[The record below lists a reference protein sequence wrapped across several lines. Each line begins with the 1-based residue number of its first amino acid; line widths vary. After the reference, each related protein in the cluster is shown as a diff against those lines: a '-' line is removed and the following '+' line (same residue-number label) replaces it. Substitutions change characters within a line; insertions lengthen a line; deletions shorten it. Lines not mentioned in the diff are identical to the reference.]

1 MQPTPPRVAVV
12 SDAASGLLT
21 GTSIG
26 MLSDAYTYNTFG
38 ETSEYSLTENGAVVF
53 DEQYVRDDAG
63 RITSRTETSAGT
75 STTIG
80 YGYDT
85 AGRLA
90 SVTRDGTQ
98 TTAYSYNANGGRSAK
113 SMPGATYS
121 ATYDD
126 QDRLLTYLGATYS
139 YTANGELST
148 KTDMNGTTSYTY
160 DALGN
165 LRTVVLPDG
174 KRVDYVIDGQNRR
187 VGKKVNGTLVQGWLY
202 ADQLRIVAELDGTG
216 TIVSQFV
223 YGTHT
228 NVPDYMLHGGN
239 TYRFITDHVGSP
251 RFLIDT
257 GTNLVQS
264 VDYDEFG
271 TVLSDSAPGFQPF
284 GFAGGFYDPDTRLVR
299 FGARD
304 YDPQTGRW
312 TAKDPIGFGSGSA
325 NVYGYASND
334 PINFIDPSGLKLCRK
349 WLPGKGWSYL
359 DDQFAPSVDDFLTT
373 ADELGVHDLAVTS
386 AFRSTAKQAAMRK
399 NPAKYGAITPAKNS
413 LHSAGWA
420 IDVNFGDYSSDV
432 QDDILE
438 AASAAGL
445 SWGGDFSKRDPVHFY
460 TDPTGGNKKLR
471 KKLIKQAQDD
481 YNNGATCGCN

>member
-38 ETSEYSLTENGAVVF
+38 ETSEYSLMENGAVVF

-80 YGYDT
+80 YSYDT
-85 AGRLA
+85 AGHLA

-251 RFLIDT
+251 RFLIDI

-271 TVLSDSAPGFQPF
+271 TVLSDSNPGFQPF
-284 GFAGGFYDPDTRLVR
+284 GFAGGLYDADTKLVR

-304 YDPQTGRW
+304 YDPSTGRW
-312 TAKDPIGFGSGSA
+312 TAKDPIGFRGGWT
-325 NVYGYASND
+325 NFFDYVGND
-334 PINFIDPSGLKLCRK
+334 PINFIDPSGLQRTPAQGQP
-349 WLPGKGWSYL
+349 PGTQTFPNDQGGKTVRTYGPDGRATQDVDYGHDHGQGDPHVHDWDWSKKPPRQPGRATTPGEVPKGSSSCSIGRRPDGDWARRAGWTAVGVGVGVIVGTL
-359 DDQFAPSVDDFLTT
+359 VEDFLTG
-373 ADELGVHDLAVTS
+373 GVGILDDPLTIGAGVTMIRYGLA
-386 AFRSTAKQAAMRK
+386 
-399 NPAKYGAITPAKNS
+399 P
-413 LHSAGWA
+413 
-420 IDVNFGDYSSDV
+420 
-432 QDDILE
+432 
-438 AASAAGL
+438 
-445 SWGGDFSKRDPVHFY
+445 
-460 TDPTGGNKKLR
+460 
-471 KKLIKQAQDD
+471 
-481 YNNGATCGCN
+481 